1 MRLAPNDAK
10 PPLWSTYFPAAEGWR
25 WAVIRY
31 ALDSNGRTARLCVI
45 LLVLCIPTVLLL
57 VMLKG

>member
-1 MRLAPNDAK
+1 MDGSDRT
-10 PPLWSTYFPAAEGWR
+10 PPEGR

-31 ALDSNGRTARLCVI
+31 ALDSTGRTARLCII
-45 LLVLCIPTVLLL
+45 LLVLCVPTMLLL